1 MSGVRLLWR
10 FLSNNNISVI
20 KGVLSEVDPS
30 KIATKRDLTMH
41 TDEKLRILLSMS
53 ANVEVWDKLTQATY
67 LFVQPIKI

>member
-10 FLSNNNISVI
+10 FLSNNNIFVV
-20 KGVLSEVDPS
+20 KGVLSEVAPS

-41 TDEKLRILLSMS
+41 TNEELRIFLSMS
-53 ANVEVWDKLTQATY
+53 ADVEVWDKITQAVN